1 MNQGNIHDENNDKKW
16 TLIIHG
22 RKYVLNSSFHS
33 SCFSISLP
41 YPLHNSAQIIAIKN
55 AVCHKNIGAIKQYY
69 QEQHQNWYVI
79 DGFHSKWWVWNEVIK
94 TIQMVNKHMQK
105 YLERIK
111 EGKKILQ
118 KVK

>member
-1 MNQGNIHDENNDKKW
+1 M
-16 TLIIHG
+16 
-22 RKYVLNSSFHS
+22 
-33 SCFSISLP
+33 P